1 MKAEELVA
9 SRSLREAGYVWR
21 VASGEWRA
29 APRTEGTQ
37 QSEAV
42 PLVALAEG
50 VGGQA
55 GWLLPSGKPTAAA
68 IVWEVE
74 EMHSDQ

>member
-29 APRTEGTQ
+29 APRTQGTQ

-50 VGGQA
+50 GAGRLALAFRETKSCCDCVGG
-55 GWLLPSGKPTAAA
+55 
-68 IVWEVE
+68 
-74 EMHSDQ
+74 